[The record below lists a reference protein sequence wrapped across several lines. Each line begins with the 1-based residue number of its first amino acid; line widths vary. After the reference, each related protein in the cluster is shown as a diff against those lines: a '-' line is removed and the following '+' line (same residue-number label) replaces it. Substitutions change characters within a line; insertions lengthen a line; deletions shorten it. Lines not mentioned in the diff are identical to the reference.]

1 MRTLLF
7 LLRKE
12 FKQIFRNK
20 ALLPLIFFAPVMQL
34 IILPLAADFE
44 VKNINISYV
53 DHDHS
58 TLSQQLFH
66 KLISSGYFRAVG
78 YGSSYSQA
86 LQQIEEE
93 KADIILEIPAGFE
106 RNLVREN
113 QQELFIAINAING
126 VKAGLG
132 GAYVGQIIN
141 DFNQEV
147 RLKWTSGA
155 ANIQTQQIEVTS
167 TYWFNPHLNYQIF
180 MVPAILVILV
190 TMICAYM
197 CALNIVKEKEVGTIE
212 QINVTPIKKYQ
223 FILGKLIPFWL
234 IGIFI
239 FTVGLF
245 GIARFIYGIVPIGN
259 ILLLYAFL
267 AIYLIALL
275 GMGLLI
281 STTAN
286 TQQQA
291 MSVAFFFIMIF
302 MLMSGLFTS
311 IDSMPDWAKVIAYC
325 SPVTYF
331 IDVMR
336 MLVLKG
342 SGLMDIRWHFVIMFI
357 FAIVLN
363 TWALVKYKKTS

>member
-7 LLRKE
+7 LLKKE

-20 ALLPLIFFAPVMQL
+20 ALLPLIFIAPLIQL
-34 IILPLAADFE
+34 LILPLAADYE
-44 VKNINISYV
+44 VKNINISFV

-58 TLSQQLFH
+58 TMSQQLYH
-66 KLISSGYFRAVG
+66 KIISSGYFRGVG
-78 YGSSYSQA
+78 YGSSYKDA
-86 LQQIEEE
+86 LKQIE
-93 KADIILEIPAGFE
+93 ADQADLIIEIPIGFE
-106 RNLVREN
+106 RNLIREN
-113 QQELFIAINAING
+113 KQDLFVAINAING

-132 GAYVGQIIN
+132 GSYIGQIIT
-141 DFNQEV
+141 DFNQEI
-147 RLKWTSGA
+147 RFKWLTSAEQITPG
-155 ANIQTQQIEVTS
+155 QIEIDS
-167 TYWFNPHLNYQIF
+167 SFWYNPNLNYNMF

-197 CALNIVKEKEVGTIE
+197 CSLNIVKEKEVGTIE

-223 FILGKLIPFWL
+223 FILGKLIPFWF
-234 IGIFI
+234 IGLFI
-239 FTVGLF
+239 FSVGLF
-245 GIARFIYGIVPIGN
+245 VIARFVYSIVPIGN
-259 ILLLYAFL
+259 LLLLYLFL

-281 STTAN
+281 STMAN

-302 MLMSGLFTS
+302 MLMSGLFTP
-311 IDSMPDWAKVIAYC
+311 IDSMPDWAKLIAYC

-331 IDVMR
+331 IDVTR

-342 SGLMDIRWHFVIMFI
+342 SGMMDIRWHFVII
-357 FAIVLN
+357 ILFAIVLN
-363 TWALVKYKKTS
+363 AWALIKYKKTS